1 MDLGQALLNLL
12 TPWQLFLTFLGTWLG
27 ILVGVMPG
35 INGSMLIALMLPITF
50 KMMPIDAINLLVS
63 VYTGAVT
70 GGLITATL
78 LRIPGEPSNV
88 MTTFDAYPMAARGEA
103 GRALGLGIFA
113 STFGALFA
121 WVALATLTRPLADIA
136 VRFSPFDYFA
146 LSVSALVLM
155 AAVSKG
161 TMAKGLLS
169 GMFGVLVAFP
179 GVDPSSGIDRFT
191 FGWWQLN
198 SGFDLLPVLSG
209 LFAVGTVL
217 SDALTPTQKAETI
230 SYSSGGLWLRFYEWR
245 EQAWNAIR
253 SSIIGTWIGILP
265 GIGAGVASVVSYTV
279 AKNMSWRP
287 EEFGKGS
294 PEGIVAS
301 EAANNATVGGALIP
315 LIALGIPG
323 SVIDVFLMGAMQIH
337 GIQPGP
343 LLFTRNTDVVYSIIG
358 ACLTS
363 TIAMFIL
370 MMVSIP
376 LLRRIVEIPKSYI
389 VAMVLVFCVV
399 GVFGY
404 NNRWFEVAVML
415 VFGVIGFGMER
426 GGYPLGPFVIG
437 FILGP
442 IAEAK
447 LRSGLMVT
455 GGDIMPLFT
464 QPLSASFLVV
474 AAALLV
480 WAFLPSQRDAAQ
492 LTRNN

>member
-1 MDLGQALLNLL
+1 MDLVQALLNLL
-12 TPWQLFLTFLGTWLG
+12 TPWQLFLTVLGTWLG

-50 KMMPIDAINLLVS
+50 KMAPIDAMNLLVS

-88 MTTFDAYPMAARGEA
+88 MTTFDAFPMAARGEA
-103 GRALGLGIFA
+103 GRALALGIFA

-121 WVALATLTRPLADIA
+121 WLALATLTRPLADLA
-136 VRFSPFDYFA
+136 VKFSPFDYFA
-146 LSVSALVLM
+146 LTLSALVLM

-161 TMAKGLLS
+161 SMAKGLLA
-169 GMFGVLVAFP
+169 GMLGVLVSFP
-179 GVDPSSGIDRFT
+179 GVDPSTGTDRYT
-191 FGWWQLN
+191 LGWWQLT

-217 SDALTPTQKAETI
+217 SDALAPPRKAETVR
-230 SYSSGGLWLRFYEWR
+230 YAGGGIHVNLSDAKA
-245 EQAWNAIR
+245 QAGNALR
-253 SSIIGTWIGILP
+253 SSFIGTWIGILP
-265 GIGAGVASVVSYTV
+265 GIGAGVASVVSYSV
-279 AKNMSWRP
+279 AKNLSRRP

-294 PEGIVAS
+294 PDGIVAS

-343 LLFTRNTDVVYSIIG
+343 LLFSRNTDVVYSIIG

-370 MMVSIP
+370 MMATIP
-376 LLRRIVEIPKSYI
+376 ILRRVVDIPKYYV
-389 VAMVLVFCVV
+389 VAIVLVLCVV

-404 NNRWFEVAVML
+404 NNRWFEVGVML
-415 VFGVIGFGMER
+415 VFGVIGFLMER
-426 GGYPLGPFVIG
+426 GGFPLGPFVIG

-455 GGDIMPLFT
+455 GGDFAPLFT
-464 QPLSASFLVV
+464 RPLSASLM
-474 AAALLV
+474 LLSAGLII
-480 WAFLPSQRDAAQ
+480 WAFMPRRKSSIKTA
-492 LTRNN
+492 

>member
-1 MDLGQALLNLL
+1 MDLVKALINLL
-12 TPWQLFLTFLGTWLG
+12 TPWQLFLTLLGTWLG

-50 KMMPIDAINLLVS
+50 KMLPIDAMNLLVS

-121 WVALATLTRPLADIA
+121 WVALATLTRPLADLA
-136 VRFSPFDYFA
+136 VKFSPFDYFA
-146 LSVSALVLM
+146 LTLSALVLM

-169 GMFGVLVAFP
+169 GMFGVLVALP
-179 GVDPSSGIDRFT
+179 GVDPSTGIDRFT
-191 FGWWQLN
+191 FGWWQLA

-209 LFAVGTVL
+209 LFAVGTVF
-217 SDALTPTQKAETI
+217 SDALAPPHKADAVA
-230 SYSSGGLWLRFYEWR
+230 YSSRGLWLRASEWR
-245 EQAWNAIR
+245 AQSWNAVR
-253 SSIIGTWIGILP
+253 SSFIGTWIGILP

-279 AKNMSWRP
+279 AKNLSNEP
-287 EEFGKGS
+287 DAFGKGS

-343 LLFTRNTDVVYSIIG
+343 LLFTRNTDVVYAIIG

-363 TIAMFIL
+363 TIAMFVL

-376 LLRRIVEIPKSYI
+376 LLRRVVDIPKSFV
-389 VAMVLVFCVV
+389 VALVLVFCVV

-404 NNRWFEVAVML
+404 NNRWFEVGVML
-415 VFGVIGFGMER
+415 VFGLIGFAMER
-426 GGYPLGPFVIG
+426 GGFPLGPFVIG

-455 GGDIMPLFT
+455 GGDITPLFT
-464 QPLSASFLVV
+464 RPLSAALLIVS
-474 AAALLV
+474 AALLL
-480 WAFLPSQRDAAQ
+480 WPFLARRRRSGTVASG
-492 LTRNN
+492 

>member
-1 MDLGQALLNLL
+1 MELAKALVNLL
-12 TPWQLFLTFLGTWLG
+12 APWPLFLTFLGTWLG

-50 KMMPIDAINLLVS
+50 KMAPIDAMNLLVS

-88 MTTFDAYPMAARGEA
+88 MTTFDAHPMAARGEA
-103 GRALGLGIFA
+103 GRALALGIFA

-121 WVALATLTRPLADIA
+121 WVALATLTRPLADLA
-136 VRFSPFDYFA
+136 VKFSPFDYFA
-146 LSVSALVLM
+146 LTLSALVLM

-169 GMFGVLVAFP
+169 GMFGVLVSFP
-179 GVDPSSGIDRFT
+179 GVDSSTGTDRFT
-191 FGWWQLN
+191 FGWWQLT

-217 SDALTPTQKAETI
+217 SDALAPPRKGEVVA
-230 SYSSGGLWLRFYEWR
+230 YAGGGLWLRISEWR
-245 EQAWNAIR
+245 AQAWNALR

-265 GIGAGVASVVSYTV
+265 GIGAGVASVVSYSV
-279 AKNMSWRP
+279 AKNLSKRP

-294 PEGIVAS
+294 PSGIVAS

-343 LLFTRNTDVVYSIIG
+343 LLFSRNTDVVYSIIG
-358 ACLTS
+358 VCLTS

-370 MMVSIP
+370 MMFSIP
-376 LLRRIVEIPKSYI
+376 VLRRVVDIPKSYI
-389 VAMVLVFCVV
+389 VSLVLVLCVV

-404 NNRWFEVAVML
+404 NNRWFEVGVML
-415 VFGVIGFGMER
+415 VFGIIGFGMER
-426 GGYPLGPFVIG
+426 GGFPLGPFVIG

-442 IAEAK
+442 IAESK

-464 QPLSASFLVV
+464 RPLSATLLVITFGLIVWSFLPRRTQPVRQV
-474 AAALLV
+474 G
-480 WAFLPSQRDAAQ
+480 S
-492 LTRNN
+492 